1 MAKIIR
7 FPLKER
13 RRERPAQSAAP
24 AYALGLPEWVVEVEQ
39 KVEQFDQAVALF
51 L

>member
-1 MAKIIR
+1 MR
-7 FPLKER
+7 VRGWTPFR
-13 RRERPAQSAAP
+13 M
-24 AYALGLPEWVVEVEQ
+24 GVPEWVVEVEQ